1 MVAETSAGDLLVAAD
16 RVPAL
21 ETEVGLTV
29 KGTRGNWKG
38 AELEGIQFQHPF
50 LDIKVPAVLGEH
62 VTLDQGSGIVHTA
75 PGHGAEDF
83 YVGQK
88 YGLDTYAPLDD
99 DGRFLEGLPEYKGK
113 TVFEANPLIIA
124 LLGSRGALAG
134 DSRIS
139 HSYPHCWRCHNPVIF
154 RATEQW
160 FINLM
165 HRDLRE
171 RSLEEIAKVKWSPE
185 WGKERI
191 RDMIAER
198 PDWCISRQRFWG
210 VPLVIFYCGE
220 CNALLKDFAA
230 LRNVIRWFEK
240 EGADAWYSHSAEELL
255 PAGTRC
261 SCGGASFRKEKDILD
276 VWFDSG
282 SSSLAVL
289 SEADKTWPAD
299 AYLEGLDQYRGWFN
313 SSLLIGVGVRDK
325 APYRQVI
332 THAWALDA
340 DGHPMSKS
348 LGNVILPRDICEK
361 WGAELLRIWVSS
373 QDYHADIRM
382 SDNVMNQLSE
392 SYRKLRNTFR
402 YFLGNLNEFQPV
414 RDSVRD
420 AELWEIDAWMM
431 HRTGEL
437 VRQCRE
443 WYDKFEFHR
452 VFHAVHDF
460 CVVDLSA
467 FYLDILKDRLY
478 TFAPRNMGRRS
489 AQTALFR
496 IANALL
502 RLLAPIMVFTAE
514 EIWQLIPHR
523 PGDPESIHMSYLPA
537 VENMDTGLR
546 KETIENWERLA
557 GHPPR
562 RAERARIR
570 AQ

>member
-1 MVAETSAGDLLVAAD
+1 
-16 RVPAL
+16 
-21 ETEVGLTV
+21 
-29 KGTRGNWKG
+29 
-38 AELEGIQFQHPF
+38 
-50 LDIKVPAVLGEH
+50 
-62 VTLDQGSGIVHTA
+62 
-75 PGHGAEDF
+75 
-83 YVGQK
+83 
-88 YGLDTYAPLDD
+88 
-99 DGRFLEGLPEYKGK
+99 
-113 TVFEANPLIIA
+113 
-124 LLGSRGALAG
+124 
-134 DSRIS
+134 
-139 HSYPHCWRCHNPVIF
+139 
-154 RATEQW
+154 

-165 HRDLRE
+165 HRRLRE
-171 RSLEEIAKVKWSPE
+171 RSIEEIAKVKWSPE
-185 WGKERI
+185 WGKKRI

-210 VPLVIFYCGE
+210 VPLVIFYCDK

-240 EGADAWYSHSAEELL
+240 EGADAWYAHPAEELL

-261 SCGGASFRKEKDILD
+261 ACGGTRFRKEKDILD

-289 SEADKTWPAD
+289 SEVEKTWPAD

-313 SSLLIGVGVRDK
+313 SSLLIGVGVRDR

-382 SDNVMNQLSE
+382 SDSVMTQLSE

-402 YFLGNLNEFQPV
+402 YFLGNLHGFEPQ
-414 RDSVRD
+414 RDAVRD
-420 AELWEIDAWMM
+420 AELWEMDAWMM

-443 WYDKFEFHR
+443 GYDKFEFHR

-467 FYLDILKDRLY
+467 FYFDVLKDRLY
-478 TFAPRNMGRRS
+478 TFAPRNIGRRS

-502 RLLAPIMVFTAE
+502 RLLAPVMVFTSE
-514 EIWQLIPHR
+514 EVWQLLPHR
-523 PGDPESIHMSYLPA
+523 PGDPESIHMSYFPA

-546 KETIENWERLA
+546 KETVENWDRLLAIRRDVLGALESARSKKVVAGALEAEVTLYPRTDLEEKVGSRTFEVLQTYLKSLPALFLVSQVRMADYFDNSEGAVTEAGDLVIVGVQKAKGKKCERCWNYSTQVGINLTW
-557 GHPPR
+557 PTVC
-562 RAERARIR
+562 ERCVAALEEIQRSPGV
-570 AQ
+570 AAAK